1 MNISPSFTDL
11 VDLWSGLRDL
21 SSIFLQDGFSKSVIN
36 KSKPRTNE
44 HLSEEEREKRMKEF
58 VGKYEGEIKAFGWLK
73 KFDDR

>member
-1 MNISPSFTDL
+1 MLRLAILSISAWYTIFLTDL
-11 VDLWSGLRDL
+11 LP
-21 SSIFLQDGFSKSVIN
+21 IFLQDGFSKSVIN
-36 KSKPRTNE
+36 KSKPRANE